1 MNFPPP
7 TDAAPT
13 PLERGSIAPLEP
25 PMRPMLLAVV
35 DEPAPSYRQIS
46 PVSYP
51 ARRYIHSPKSQS
63 LPTIPSLEELA
74 SDDDTSFTSSTLTS
88 DTSRSLSTASSGS
101 GSTETLN
108 ERILSLSPD
117 DEEFD
122 YIATKSRL
130 IIRPTTPFPSR
141 QCPDRGG
148 RRHRSFDDFAF
159 RGVIYSTNGPPYD
172 LFGADRAADGEEM
185 GPIENLREIP
195 DEEPLAVGIA
205 VTPIP
210 FAGLT
215 DDEEWHPTST
225 SINASD
231 DRSTEHVEDCIVQH
245 ATSEILNWAYSV
257 SAPVFFS
264 EPLFNGRSLIPASA
278 IDLDEHV
285 DRLDLPDI
293 EETTPH
299 FRIKRKGVPE
309 APRTLADIS
318 REVLLR
324 RINSHKPATTSLLT
338 FHEDM
343 MPWQRLRTHLQRTY
357 RGRVAPDGDSLRRD
371 TLQRNAYQVQLSPPS
386 PSSAFTTPMSAE
398 SNLEP
403 GLKPQLFPRAGDL
416 LRLHRDDS
424 TSLNDDW
431 QLGMYSSLE
440 MIALTLRPGRLCRFW
455 GNSTDA
461 LFLRLKDEDR

>member
-1 MNFPPP
+1 MSQPTQNTFALPPSAPSCHPVDKNIPPP
-7 TDAAPT
+7 TDAAST

-25 PMRPMLLAVV
+25 PMRPLLLAVV

-88 DTSRSLSTASSGS
+88 DTSRSLSTDSSGS

-108 ERILSLSPD
+108 ERILSLSLD

-130 IIRPTTPFPSR
+130 IIRPTTPFPSP

-148 RRHRSFDDFAF
+148 RRHRSLDDYSF
-159 RGVIYSTNGPPYD
+159 RNVIYSTNGPPYD
-172 LFGADRAADGEEM
+172 PFGANPAADGEEM
-185 GPIENLREIP
+185 DSIENLREIP

-205 VTPIP
+205 ITPIP
-210 FAGLT
+210 FAGLSE
-215 DDEEWHPTST
+215 DEEWNSIDTSV
-225 SINASD
+225 NASD
-231 DRSTEHVEDCIVQH
+231 NLSTEHAEGCIVQH
-245 ATSEILNWAYSV
+245 ARSEILNWAYSV
-257 SAPVFFS
+257 SAPVFFP
-264 EPLFNGRSLIPASA
+264 EPLFSDRSLTPAST
-278 IDLDEHV
+278 IDLDENTKCLGHS
-285 DRLDLPDI
+285 PDT
-293 EETTPH
+293 EEATPH
-299 FRIKRKGVPE
+299 FRIKRKSVPE
-309 APRTLADIS
+309 APKTLADIS

-324 RINSHKPATTSLLT
+324 QIDSHKPVTTSLLT

-343 MPWQRLRTHLQRTY
+343 MPWQRLRTHLERTH

-371 TLQRNAYQVQLSPPS
+371 TLRRNAYQVPLSPALLTSAFAS
-386 PSSAFTTPMSAE
+386 PSSTE
-398 SNLEP
+398 SNFEP
-403 GLKPQLFPRAGDL
+403 DLNPQLFPRAGDL

-424 TSLNDDW
+424 TSTIDDW
-431 QLGMYSSLE
+431 QLR
-440 MIALTLRPGRLCRFW
+440 T
-455 GNSTDA
+455 
-461 LFLRLKDEDR
+461 

>member
-1 MNFPPP
+1 MPQTTQNTFALPPSAPSCHPVDKNIPPP
-7 TDAAPT
+7 TGAAPT

-25 PMRPMLLAVV
+25 PIRPLLLAVV

-88 DTSRSLSTASSGS
+88 DTSQSLSTASSGS

-108 ERILSLSPD
+108 ERILSLSLD
-117 DEEFD
+117 EEEEFD

-130 IIRPTTPFPSR
+130 IIRPTTPFPSP

-159 RGVIYSTNGPPYD
+159 RSVIYSTDGPPYD
-172 LFGADRAADGEEM
+172 PFGDNPAADEEEM
-185 GPIENLREIP
+185 GSIENLREIP
-195 DEEPLAVGIA
+195 DEESLAVGIA

-210 FAGLT
+210 FAGLSE
-215 DDEEWHPTST
+215 DEEWNSIDT

-231 DRSTEHVEDCIVQH
+231 NLSTEHTEGCIVQH
-245 ATSEILNWAYSV
+245 ARSEVLNWAYSV
-257 SAPVFFS
+257 SAPVFFP
-264 EPLFNGRSLIPASA
+264 EPLFSDGSLTPASN

-285 DRLDLPDI
+285 ECLDHPPDNEQTI
-293 EETTPH
+293 PH
-299 FRIKRKGVPE
+299 FRIKRKSVPD
-309 APRTLADIS
+309 APKTLADIS
-318 REVLLR
+318 REELLR
-324 RINSHKPATTSLLT
+324 QINTHKPVTTSLLT

-343 MPWQRLRTHLQRTY
+343 MPWQRLRTHLERTY

-371 TLQRNAYQVQLSPPS
+371 TLKRNASQGQPS
-386 PSSAFTTPMSAE
+386 PALLPLAFTPRLSAE

-403 GLKPQLFPRAGDL
+403 DLNPQLFPRAGDL
-416 LRLHRDDS
+416 LRLHWDDS
-424 TSLNDDW
+424 TSLIDDW
-431 QLGMYSSLE
+431 QLRM
-440 MIALTLRPGRLCRFW
+440 
-455 GNSTDA
+455 
-461 LFLRLKDEDR
+461 

>member
-1 MNFPPP
+1 MPQTTQNTFALPPP
-7 TDAAPT
+7 APSCHPVDKGIPPPMDAAPT

-25 PMRPMLLAVV
+25 PMRPLLLAVV
-35 DEPAPSYRQIS
+35 DEPAPSHRQIS

-88 DTSRSLSTASSGS
+88 ETSRSLSTASSES

-108 ERILSLSPD
+108 ERILSLSLD

-130 IIRPTTPFPSR
+130 IIRPTTPLPSP

-159 RGVIYSTNGPPYD
+159 RSVIYSTNGPPYD
-172 LFGADRAADGEEM
+172 PFSANQAADEEEM
-185 GPIENLREIP
+185 DSIENLREIP

-210 FAGLT
+210 FAGLA
-215 DDEEWHPTST
+215 DDEEWNTIDT

-231 DRSTEHVEDCIVQH
+231 NLATEHAEGCIVQH
-245 ATSEILNWAYSV
+245 ARSEVLNWAYSV
-257 SAPVFFS
+257 SAPVFFP
-264 EPLFNGRSLIPASA
+264 EPLFSDRGLIPAST
-278 IDLDEHV
+278 INLDEHV
-285 DRLDLPDI
+285 ECLGHLPDN
-293 EETTPH
+293 EQTTPN
-299 FRIKRKGVPE
+299 FCIKRKSVPE
-309 APRTLADIS
+309 APKTLADIS

-324 RINSHKPATTSLLT
+324 QINSHKPVTTSLLT

-343 MPWQRLRTHLQRTY
+343 MPWQTLRTHLERTH
-357 RGRVAPDGDSLRRD
+357 RGRLAPDGDSLRRD
-371 TLQRNAYQVQLSPPS
+371 TLQRNAYQVQLFPALQTP
-386 PSSAFTTPMSAE
+386 AFTPPLSPE
-398 SNLEP
+398 RNLEP
-403 GLKPQLFPRAGDL
+403 DMNPQLFPRVGDL
-416 LRLHRDDS
+416 LCLHRDDS
-424 TSLNDDW
+424 TSLIDDW
-431 QLGMYSSLE
+431 QLR
-440 MIALTLRPGRLCRFW
+440 T
-455 GNSTDA
+455 
-461 LFLRLKDEDR
+461 